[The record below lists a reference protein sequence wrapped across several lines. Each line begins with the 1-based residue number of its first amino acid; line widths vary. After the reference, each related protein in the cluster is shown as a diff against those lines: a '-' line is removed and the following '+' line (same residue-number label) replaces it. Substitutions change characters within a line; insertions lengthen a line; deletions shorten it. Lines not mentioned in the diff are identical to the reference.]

1 MSKQLMKFLTAQ
13 TKHLALLSL
22 GLSLFACGNKQQ
34 MNTNQVGEYAVTTLQ
49 TTSKELVN
57 TYPATI
63 KGKQDIEIRPNV
75 SGFITRLCVD
85 EGSVVRQGQTLF
97 VIDPVPYQAALKVAE
112 ANVNVARTTVA
123 TNQLTYDN
131 KKQLHQKGII
141 SDYELQ
147 VAANTLATAKAQLS
161 QAQAQLV
168 NARNNLSYTN
178 VKSPS
183 NGVVGTIPYRVGSL
197 VSSAITTPL
206 TVVSNIDQM
215 YVYFAMTEKQL
226 LDMTRESGSL
236 NSAIKTFPE
245 VGLKLADGSEYGEK
259 GKVTTISGVID
270 QTTGSVTIRADF
282 KNAQHLLKSGG
293 IGTILI
299 PYVNN
304 AAILIPQT
312 AATELQN
319 KKYVYT
325 VGSDNKVKFT
335 EITVSTLDDG
345 QTYLVLSGVKAGDRI
360 VTQGVAALQDGMT
373 IKPISE
379 QEAAA
384 KVQQATQMGAAQ
396 GMKMKR

>member
-13 TKHLALLSL
+13 TKQLALLSL

-34 MNTNQVGEYAVTTLQ
+34 MSTNQVGEYAVATLQ

-85 EGSVVRQGQTLF
+85 EGSVVHQGQTLF

-141 SDYELQ
+141 SDYELE
-147 VAANTLATAKAQLS
+147 VSANTLATAKAQLS

-197 VSSAITTPL
+197 VSSAIATPL

-245 VGLKLADGSEYGEK
+245 VGLKLADDSEYGEK

-345 QTYLVLSGVKAGDRI
+345 QSFLVLSGVKAGDRI
-360 VTQGVAALQDGMT
+360 VTQGVATLQDGMT
-373 IKPISE
+373 IKPITE